1 MIERVEGFG
10 AELQFDTL
18 GHVELL
24 DQAEI
29 EVPVGRGAED
39 VPAGAIRARSGER
52 KRARAVEY
60 HRADYPRG
68 VVVVDIGR
76 RANYIG
82 ARDVRVV
89 VRTNAAIYAEGLAG
103 HVGVDTVDAPT

>member
-1 MIERVEGFG
+1 MIERIEGFG
-10 AELQFDTL
+10 AELQLDTL
-18 GHVELL
+18 DHVELL

-29 EVPVGRGAED
+29 EVPVRRGSED
-39 VPAGAIRARSGER
+39 VPAGAIGARGGER
-52 KRARAVEY
+52 KRARTVEH

-76 RANYIG
+76 RADNIG

-89 VRTNAAIYAEGLAG
+89 VRTNAAIHAEGLTG